1 MPFLVLDT
9 MQGIKMEAMTHKAAK
24 DQNAIRLFTVLA
36 INLFTF
42 IWMFLD
48 WEISMD
54 SLRYF
59 IFGPLAVAATA
70 IINGLIGP
78 ETKAKIVFL
87 RWKNPSPETR
97 VFSDLI
103 ANDGRI
109 DIRRIDLEIKGAS
122 SFSAE
127 KQNVAWFDYYLH
139 SQTNPLVVS
148 CERNYVYYRDYTCM
162 LIILVLTAS
171 IAGFYFCDH
180 LDLILICILILTAQ
194 YVFVAPVAARSGN
207 EFATTVI
214 AVSFV
219 KKFKKRKRLSD
230 RSEKPTS
237 LSDGARRATL
247 ETKDKKFSDEQKM
260 DAARR
265 VVNGENLV
273 EVAQDIGAPIALLR
287 RWSAEFRRS
296 PEYRT
301 AYGTQGDKKE
311 KVT

>member
-1 MPFLVLDT
+1 
-9 MQGIKMEAMTHKAAK
+9 MEAMTHKAAK
-24 DQNAIRLFTVLA
+24 DQNAARLFTVLA
-36 INLFTF
+36 INLFAF

-59 IFGPLAVAATA
+59 IFGPLAIAATA
-70 IINGLIGP
+70 IINGMIGP

-87 RWKNPSPETR
+87 RWKNPLPETR
-97 VFSDLI
+97 VFSKLI
-103 ANDGRI
+103 AYDRRI
-109 DIRRIDLEIKGAS
+109 DMKRIDLEIKGAS
-122 SFSAE
+122 GFSAE
-127 KQNVAWFDYYLH
+127 MQNVAWFDYYLH

-148 CERNYVYYRDYTCM
+148 SERNYVYYRDYACM
-162 LIILVLTAS
+162 MMILVLTAS
-171 IAGFYFCDH
+171 SACLYFRDH
-180 LDLILICILILTAQ
+180 INLILICILVLTAQ
-194 YVFVAPVAARSGN
+194 YVFAALVAARSGN

-219 KKFKKRKRLSD
+219 KKFKKRKRLSE

-237 LSDGARRATL
+237 SSDGARRATL

-265 VVNGENLV
+265 VVNGESLV
-273 EVAQDIGAPIALLR
+273 EVARDIGAPIVLLR

-296 PEYRT
+296 PEYNHSDRT
-301 AYGTQGDKKE
+301 PGGKKE

>member
-1 MPFLVLDT
+1 MPFLVWNE
-9 MQGIKMEAMTHKAAK
+9 MQGMKMEAMTHKAAK
-24 DQNAIRLFTVLA
+24 DQNAVRLFTVLA

-48 WEISMD
+48 WEISME

-70 IINGLIGP
+70 IINGMIGP

-103 ANDGRI
+103 AKDGRI

-148 CERNYVYYRDYTCM
+148 CERNYVYYRDYACM
-162 LIILVLTAS
+162 LILFALTALTAS
-171 IAGFYFCDH
+171 FYFRDH
-180 LDLILICILILTAQ
+180 LNLILICLLILAVQ
-194 YVFVAPVAARSGN
+194 YAFVAPVAARSGN

-237 LSDGARRATL
+237 SSDGARRATL

-260 DAARR
+260 NAARR
-265 VVNGENLV
+265 VVNGESLV
-273 EVAQDIGAPIALLR
+273 EVARDIGAPIVLLR
-287 RWSAEFRRS
+287 RWSAEFKRS
-296 PEYRT
+296 PEYNHSDRT
-301 AYGTQGDKKE
+301 PGGKKE